1 MGLGGTKL
9 ARSSPWQS
17 KSAIHS
23 TTTFHQ
29 SLHVTSWVE
38 AIAAPQVCY
47 RHCYTPFPISG
58 CDKWWYLYRRGSV
71 LPVSTD
77 KSAELYFHA
86 WWCAQRRMRLTGDL

>member
-71 LPVSTD
+71 LPTGST
-77 KSAELYFHA
+77 ST
-86 WWCAQRRMRLTGDL
+86 QRYPTSKQPPSTVACTTD